1 MSWVPAERVIQTVQA
16 QRQVIQS
23 EQARIQQF
31 QVYHSAER
39 LKLDAEARQAYADLG
54 AAALP
59 KLDAPSIAKVAE
71 HVGLPGLVQEDLPG
85 RLEARRAWLKTR
97 IQAITHDPRFAQ
109 RELLRHPNTGSLVRA
124 LAEAREHRRPFR
136 EIVKSCEEHPRWE
149 RLWQVGF
156 GRPEHGTPWWRYSY
170 WQDRSAADEILKR
183 FPDKTFEAVRD
194 EYSKAVDNV
203 TVYDG
208 EITKLKGEIAAG
220 EALAREHAA
229 LCEELKTLDTRGL
242 EHTRGRIVQHLMA
255 IDASMVAQRFR
266 ATNSPLHMLF
276 LRASGVTSKL
286 RYLDEI
292 QKKSIGEMA
301 SDLGAQWAKLAAV
314 EQRTRRR
321 WAPMPMDK
329 FQKLAEDRRPKYEKR
344 WGRFQ
349 KTYTCVHDYDRWD
362 RGRYYEQLLWWDLMT
377 RGRHD
382 GRYIHEVHTF
392 HVMHPGYHYDPDWKA
407 RKAAWEDDIDG
418 DVDDGRDDAT
428 DAGFIA
434 GATAAVIEADRDEPE
449 DMSTDP
455 S

>member
-31 QVYHSAER
+31 QQYHATER
-39 LKLDAEARQAYADLG
+39 QKLDAEARQAYADLG

-59 KLDAPSIAKVAE
+59 KLDARSIANVAQ

-97 IQAITHDPRFAQ
+97 IQTITHDPRFAQ
-109 RELLRHPNTGSLVRA
+109 RELLRHPNTGSLTRA
-124 LAEAREHRRPFR
+124 LAEAREHRRPLG
-136 EIVKSCEEHPRWE
+136 EVIESCRQHPRWE
-149 RLWQVGF
+149 RLWQIGF
-156 GRPEHGTPWWRYSY
+156 GLPDHGTPWWRYSY
-170 WQDRSAADEILKR
+170 WQDRSSADEISKS
-183 FPDKTFEAVRD
+183 FPGKTFAQVREEYARAAEAV
-194 EYSKAVDNV
+194 A
-203 TVYDG
+203 VYDG
-208 EITKLKGEIAAG
+208 EIAKLKAEITTG

-229 LCEELKTLDTRGL
+229 LCEELRTLDARGL

-255 IDASMVAQRFR
+255 TDASMVAQRFR
-266 ATNSPLHMLF
+266 ATNSPLLLLF

-292 QKKSIGEMA
+292 QRKSIGEMA
-301 SDLGAQWAKLAAV
+301 TDLGAQWAKLAAV

-382 GRYIHEVHTF
+382 GSYIHEVHTF
-392 HVMHPGYHYDPDWKA
+392 HVMHPGYTYDPDWKA
-407 RKAAWEDDIDG
+407 RKAHYDEMEDT
-418 DVDDGRDDAT
+418 DDDRDDAT
-428 DAGFIA
+428 DAGGIA
-434 GATAAVIEADRDEPE
+434 GATAAVIEADRDDPE